1 MNINY
6 VWNVYYYD
14 NDNTLNK
21 TYVISLSTNE
31 TTITSKPQENN
42 LKQSNLI
49 SLFKWRLII
58 EPHGMAW

>member
-49 SLFKWRLII
+49 SLFK
-58 EPHGMAW
+58 